1 MCLIF
6 ISFKYHPTYKLIVA
20 ANRDEFYARRTAPA
34 AYWED
39 SPSVLGGRDLE
50 AGGTWMGMSQS
61 GRISMLTNYRD
72 LKGLKTDA
80 PSRGHLVSRY
90 LETEIRPEQY
100 IRNVEKDGAAFNG
113 FNIVIGD
120 TRELW
125 YCSNYSNG
133 IRQLE
138 PGLYGLSNHL
148 LDSPWPKVVRGKQK
162 IAPLLARRELKP
174 DDLMDA
180 LFDDALAPD
189 EQLPDT
195 GIGLER
201 ERALSSM
208 FIKAGNYGSRCT
220 TVVLVDQSD
229 HVTFAERVY
238 DTVTFRYQSQEFHF
252 QINSQ

>member
-1 MCLIF
+1 
-6 ISFKYHPTYKLIVA
+6 
-20 ANRDEFYARRTAPA
+20 
-34 AYWED
+34 
-39 SPSVLGGRDLE
+39 
-50 AGGTWMGMSQS
+50 
-61 GRISMLTNYRD
+61 
-72 LKGLKTDA
+72 
-80 PSRGHLVSRY
+80 
-90 LETEIRPEQY
+90 
-100 IRNVEKDGAAFNG
+100 
-113 FNIVIGD
+113 
-120 TRELW
+120 
-125 YCSNYSNG
+125 
-133 IRQLE
+133 
-138 PGLYGLSNHL
+138 
-148 LDSPWPKVVRGKQK
+148 
-162 IAPLLARRELKP
+162 LLARGELKP